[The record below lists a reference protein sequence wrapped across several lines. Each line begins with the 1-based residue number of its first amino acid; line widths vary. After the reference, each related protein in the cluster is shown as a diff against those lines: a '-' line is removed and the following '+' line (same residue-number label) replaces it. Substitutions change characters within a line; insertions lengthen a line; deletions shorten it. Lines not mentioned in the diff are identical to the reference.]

1 MDRFEII
8 GGHKLEGKFSVQ
20 GAKNSCLP
28 IIAASMLVQGETV
41 LHNCPDLKDTEVAVS
56 ILKSLGCYTKRQGN
70 DIYIN
75 SDVNLENTIPEELMS
90 KMRSSIMFLG
100 PLLSRNK
107 CVRIYYPGGCKLG
120 PRPINY
126 HIDAFKILGAETY
139 EEENSICFKNFSAPP
154 REITLEYPSVGVT
167 ENIMTFLA
175 VGQGDEIRIKNPAR
189 EPEILDLQ
197 NFLNSAGAK
206 IKGAGN
212 EEIIIKPVEKLHN
225 TEYNIMPDRIATL
238 TYLTSVAMC
247 GGDVIIDN
255 AVPEHI
261 RKPLL
266 MLEEA
271 GAEIRDNYGIRLIS
285 HRGIKALGKIETGPY
300 PDFPTDAQACFSA
313 LMSMSEGETEICENV
328 FTSRFSHC
336 CELEKMGA
344 DISFCEG
351 KAVVKGV
358 KRLKGAEVY
367 ASDLRC
373 GAALVAAGLSA
384 EGRTKVYGTEFI
396 DRGYENIEKVLRK
409 IGADIKRLS

>member
-8 GGHKLEGKFSVQ
+8 GGHKLEGRFSVQ

-41 LHNCPDLKDTEVAVS
+41 LHNCPDIKDTEVAIS
-56 ILKSLGCYTKRQGN
+56 ILKSLGCYTERRGG

-107 CVRIYYPGGCKLG
+107 CVRIYCPGGCKLG

-126 HIDAFKILGAETY
+126 HIDTFRRLGTETY
-139 EEENSICFKNFSAPP
+139 EEENALCFKNYSSSPG
-154 REITLEYPSVGVT
+154 EITLEYPSVGVT
-167 ENIMTFLA
+167 ENMMMYLA
-175 VGQGDEIRIKNPAR
+175 VGNGDEIRIKNPAR
-189 EPEILDLQ
+189 EPEIVDLQ

-206 IKGAGN
+206 IKGAGDT
-212 EEIIIKPVEKLHN
+212 EIIIKPVEKLHN

-247 GGDVIIDN
+247 GGDVLIDN
-255 AVPEHI
+255 AESKDIEVPL
-261 RKPLL
+261 K
-266 MLEEA
+266 MLERA
-271 GAEIRDNYGIRLIS
+271 GAEIRDNFGIRLTSNRKI
-285 HRGIKALGKIETGPY
+285 RALGEIETGPY

-313 LMSMSEGETEICENV
+313 LMSVSQGETEVCEKV
-328 FTSRFSHC
+328 FLSRFSHC
-336 CELEKMGA
+336 DELKKMGA
-344 DISFCEG
+344 DISFCDG
-351 KAVVKGV
+351 RALIKGV

-373 GAALVAAGLSA
+373 GAALIAAGLSA
-384 EGRTKVYGTEFI
+384 EGRTKVYGTEYI
-396 DRGYENIEKVLRK
+396 DRGYENVEKVLRK